1 MGPKDVIRKSMGI
14 ADFTVNSYLG
24 DLTDEELRLVPVEG
38 MQPIARQLGHLIVA
52 ERMFQEMVEPG
63 SAPALPEGFEQ
74 AHSLKEN
81 LQDSSGYK
89 TKDEYLALWKQQRD
103 ALQALLDRISDA
115 DLADTRDGKLPPW
128 APTVCD
134 VLNMAGLHSLM
145 HAGQFVAVRRKLNK
159 PVTF

>member
-1 MGPKDVIRKSMGI
+1 MGPKDVIRKSMAT
-14 ADFTVNSYLG
+14 ADFTINSYLG

-38 MQPIARQLGHLIVA
+38 MQPIARQIGHLIVA
-52 ERMFQEMVEPG
+52 ERMFQEMLEPG
-63 SAPALPEGFEQ
+63 SAPALPEGFDK

-81 LQDSSGYK
+81 LGDSSGYR

-103 ALQALLDRISDA
+103 AIQALLDRIPDA
-115 DLADTRDGKLPPW
+115 ELDSTRDGKLPPW

-134 VLNMAGLHSLM
+134 VLNMVGLHSLM

-159 PVTF
+159 PVSF